1 MRRKPALNA
10 TTYAILGLLSLRPWS
25 TYELARQMRHSLHH
39 FWPRAE
45 SHLYGGPK
53 VLVAHGLASAERQY
67 VGKRPRMVYAIT
79 PRGRLALKRW
89 LSKPGAPPSVEFE
102 GLVKVLFAEH
112 GTKGQLLATLES
124 VRERVRETRH
134 AEAGL
139 AREIIRT
146 GVPLPPRLPV
156 NALVFE
162 FMWEHWDMVL
172 RWVQW
177 AHEQVS
183 RWPND
188 MSPRLATPMTGPFRK
203 ARRDA
208 RARHGSVPPVVAP
221 ANGRAHARRVL
232 RGRRRGGRRQR

>member
-1 MRRKPALNA
+1 MRRRPSLTA
-10 TTYAILGLLSLRPWS
+10 TAYAILGLLSLRPWS
-25 TYELARQMRHSLHH
+25 TYELARQMKRTLHH

-53 VLVAHGLASAERQY
+53 VLVAHGLARATRQY
-67 VGKRPRMVYAIT
+67 VGKRARMVYAIT
-79 PRGRLALKRW
+79 PKGRVALRRW
-89 LSKPGAPPSVEFE
+89 LSKPGAPPTVEFE
-102 GLVKVLFAEH
+102 GLVKVLFADQ
-112 GTKGQLLATLES
+112 GTKRQLLATLES
-124 VRERVRETRH
+124 VRDRVRDTRY

-146 GVPLPPRLPV
+146 GGSLPRLPV

-183 RWPND
+183 RWPED
-188 MSPRLATPMTGPFRK
+188 MTARTPFRTAGPFRK
-203 ARRDA
+203 AT
-208 RARHGSVPPVVAP
+208 RAAGLENRSASRGNPRHH
-221 ANGRAHARRVL
+221 R
-232 RGRRRGGRRQR
+232 RGRPAP

>member
-1 MRRKPALNA
+1 MRRKPSLS
-10 TTYAILGLLSLRPWS
+10 TTAYAILGLLSIRPWS
-25 TYELARQMRHSLHH
+25 TYDLARQMKRSLHH

-53 VLVAHGLASAERQY
+53 VLVAHGLATAKRHY
-67 VGKRPRMVYAIT
+67 VGKRARMVYAIT
-79 PRGRLALKRW
+79 PPGRAALARW

-102 GLVKVLFAEH
+102 GLIKVLFAEH
-112 GTKGQLLATLES
+112 GTKRHLLATLES
-124 VRERVRETRH
+124 VRERVREARY

-139 AREIIRT
+139 AREIIRA
-146 GVPLPPRLPV
+146 GGPLPARLPV

-183 RWPND
+183 RWPED
-188 MSPRLATPMTGPFRK
+188 MNPRT
-203 ARRDA
+203 ARRLTSPFQ
-208 RARHGSVPPVVAP
+208 RATHVTAEGDRADRRATRAP
-221 ANGRAHARRVL
+221 
-232 RGRRRGGRRQR
+232 GRRGARETRHRAGPGASR

>member
-1 MRRKPALNA
+1 MRRKPSLS
-10 TTYAILGLLSLRPWS
+10 TTAYAILGLLSLRPWS
-25 TYELARQMRHSLHH
+25 TYELARQMKHSLHH

-53 VLVAHGLASAERQY
+53 ILVAHGLASAERQY
-67 VGKRPRMVYAIT
+67 VGKRARMVYAIT

-89 LSKPGAPPSVEFE
+89 LSKPGAPPSLEFE
-102 GLVKVLFAEH
+102 GLVKVSFAQH
-112 GTKGQLLATLES
+112 GTKGQLLSTLES
-124 VRERVRETRH
+124 VRERIRDARY

-177 AHEQVS
+177 AQEQVA
-183 RWPND
+183 RWPED
-188 MSPRLATPMTGPFRK
+188 LSPRPATQMTPFRK
-203 ARRDA
+203 AARDA
-208 RARHGSVPPVVAP
+208 RGHDSVPPAVAP
-221 ANGRAHARRVL
+221 ARGRAQERRIV
-232 RGRRRGGRRQR
+232 RHRRLGGRRQR

>member
-1 MRRKPALNA
+1 MVD
-10 TTYAILGLLSLRPWS
+10 LRASGADEAQPS
-25 TYELARQMRHSLHH
+25 SFL
-39 FWPRAE
+39 AE

-53 VLVAHGLASAERQY
+53 VLVARRLARAERHY
-67 VGKRPRMVYAIT
+67 VGKRARMVYAIT

-112 GTKGQLLATLES
+112 GTKRQLLATLES
-124 VRERVRETRH
+124 VRDRMRDTRY
-134 AEAGL
+134 AEAPL

-146 GVPLPPRLPV
+146 GGPLPLRLPV

-183 RWPND
+183 RWPED
-188 MSPRLATPMTGPFRK
+188 MNARTASQITGPFRK
-203 ARRDA
+203 ATREAGGRDRGA
-208 RARHGSVPPVVAP
+208 TRATAP
-221 ANGRAHARRVL
+221 ALGRGNERRL
-232 RGRRRGGRRQR
+232 GRRGRRGSRRQG